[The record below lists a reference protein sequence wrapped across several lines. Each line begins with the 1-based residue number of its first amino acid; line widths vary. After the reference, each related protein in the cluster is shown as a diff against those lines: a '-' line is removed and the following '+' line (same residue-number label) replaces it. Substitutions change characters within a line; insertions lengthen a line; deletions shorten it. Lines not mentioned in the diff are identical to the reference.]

1 MKLHGISL
9 KRHVIP
15 IRPFMIIL
23 MAVLMVFFAGAAFSS
38 PQGEHATKGEEHAAH
53 ATKGW
58 VATDT
63 YKLMNFLVL
72 AIGLFYLLRK
82 PAASSLS
89 ARISGIKNQLD
100 DLESKKRE
108 AEKKLT
114 AYDEKLSRL
123 DKEAE
128 KIVEDYVRQGNEA
141 KARIIKEAEEA
152 AERIKEQARRNIDY
166 ELERAK
172 SKLRGEIVE
181 EALLKAEEIIKSK
194 ITIEDQDRLVD
205 EYLEKVVA

>member
-1 MKLHGISL
+1 MKFHGISL

-15 IRPFMIIL
+15 IRPVMIIAMVLL
-23 MAVLMVFFAGAAFSS
+23 MFFFGGAAFSS
-38 PQGEHATKGEEHAAH
+38 HEEEHATKGEEHAAH

-63 YKLMNFLVL
+63 YKFMNFLVL
-72 AIGLFYLLRK
+72 AVGLFYLLRK
-82 PAASSLS
+82 PAASSLN

-100 DLESKKRE
+100 DLESKKKE
-108 AEKKLT
+108 AEKKLA

-123 DKEAE
+123 DEEAKNIADE
-128 KIVEDYVRQGNEA
+128 YVRQGNEA
-141 KARIIKEAEEA
+141 KARIIKEAEAA
-152 AERIKEQARRNIDY
+152 AERIKEQARRNIEY
-166 ELERAK
+166 EMERAK
-172 SKLRGEIVE
+172 SKLRGEIAE
-181 EALLKAEEIIKSK
+181 KALLKAEEIIKSK